1 MLYYPTGHKAEDTD
15 GTMSFSKSP
24 SKSQKEMT
32 EKDSSRL
39 DVNNGFLKGNFV
51 AVDHPEDETSKPH
64 KIDKDIKTTVNQ
76 TDNLG
81 KFH

>member
-1 MLYYPTGHKAEDTD
+1 
-15 GTMSFSKSP
+15 
-24 SKSQKEMT
+24 MT
-32 EKDSSRL
+32 EKDSPRL
-39 DVNNGFLKGNFV
+39 DINNGFPRGNFV